1 MLNKAKAFAMKA
13 HGEQKYGD
21 EPYIVH
27 LEAVVANLES
37 YGEKAQIIG
46 YLHDVIEDTEVGYQ
60 DVKNVFGDLIAN
72 CVAIVT
78 DEEGQN
84 RKERKAR
91 TYKKMSKVTGELELA
106 LIVKAADRL
115 ANIRACVKDGNERLL
130 SMYKGEH
137 PVFRSSVYREG
148 LCEDIWHDIERLI

>member
-1 MLNKAKAFAMKA
+1 MLNKAKTFAIKA

-46 YLHDVIEDTEVGYQ
+46 YLHDLIEDTDVSYQ

-78 DEEGQN
+78 DEEGHN

-91 TYKKMSKVTGELELA
+91 TYKKMSEVTGELELA

-115 ANIRACVKDGNERLL
+115 ANIQACLKYGNERLL
-130 SMYKGEH
+130 NMYKDEH

-148 LCEDIWHDIERLI
+148 LCDNI